1 MENMDSTVGE
11 EQKMNNGLIYDILVK
26 IFLCLNVVD
35 VAVASLV
42 CKSWNNACRDPSLW
56 NKIDLSRISSYCFN
70 APFNKV
76 GAYRYSSLEMTQFLK
91 HVLDL
96 SNGNTTCIIFNF
108 YVYLT
113 NEQFIM
119 VAERTPNL
127 KRLVL
132 PQTGDFSRAG
142 VDTVLSL
149 WRGLE
154 SITLTSA
161 VSSYYMILA
170 IGKHCKNITELKFS
184 EGNFEEKHAMALTKY
199 TPKLKILSIRNLPTS
214 LKALLC
220 VLNFFEDLEKVN
232 ICHSLIMD
240 TSYPHIAFVDI
251 SNLRNILHT
260 SSMEKLI
267 YCERGT
273 CLRCMNGRD
282 TTRSRQP
289 DGPYEDIWGEDEI
302 ASLVHLPQP
311 TEAERF
317 ATRHVRVLP
326 FMKRMMYNSSS

>member
-1 MENMDSTVGE
+1 
-11 EQKMNNGLIYDILVK
+11 MNNGLIYDILVK

-56 NKIDLSRISSYCFN
+56 NKIDLSRLSSYCFN
-70 APFNKV
+70 IPFNKV
-76 GAYRYSSLEMTQFLK
+76 GAYRYSSLKMTQFLK
-91 HVLDL
+91 HLLDL

-113 NEQFIM
+113 NEQ
-119 VAERTPNL
+119 TPNL
-127 KRLVL
+127 KRVVL

-154 SITLTSA
+154 SITITSA
-161 VSSYYMILA
+161 VSSYSMILA
-170 IGKHCKNITELKFS
+170 IGRHCKNITELKFS
-184 EGNFEEKHAMALTKY
+184 EGNFEEKHAVALTKY

-232 ICHSLIMD
+232 ICHSLILD

-251 SNLRNILHT
+251 SNLRNILPT
-260 SSMEKLI
+260 SIMEKLI

-302 ASLVHLPQP
+302 ASLIHLPQP

-326 FMKRMMYNSSS
+326 FMKRMMYNST